1 MRLLLLAAFVICA
14 GCASAP
20 ADKHIGHAS
29 QGMQRPAESNVM
41 LSIRKMLDNG
51 VTVAIMIDCNAE
63 CSGIPQGQLPE
74 EYGCTADKE
83 TAADVEKYLLLEAFE
98 TYPNFSL
105 VDRSKIDDSIKEIKL
120 SMNGTTA
127 ESLQAGQ
134 FKGATHLLIIDSK
147 DMLVRA
153 GGRIEDHYKA
163 TKKLLD
169 LQKNV
174 LVAMDK
180 INEKHGVTFQPML
193 AERVTPPP
201 QRPAKTV
208 DVPEP
213 EPQQPVEPVQPS
225 VQPSEVIAIYGEPKP
240 VSERDDERYERPARR
255 HVQPTNVDQPVRS
268 AYVNAADGTA
278 INKDEPGF
286 NSDRTVFVRNYVTAR
301 IIKQRVAGLRNVDDK
316 IIARRINNGN
326 TSVLNKLKAGAP
338 TPPR

>member
-1 MRLLLLAAFVICA
+1 MRLLLFAALVILA

-20 ADKHIGHAS
+20 VDKRLGQTSPGI
-29 QGMQRPAESNVM
+29 QRPAESNVM
-41 LSIRKMLDNG
+41 LSIRKMLDEG
-51 VTVAIMIDCNAE
+51 ITVAIMIDCNAE

-74 EYGCTADKE
+74 EYGCTSDKE

-105 VDRSKIDDSIKEIKL
+105 VDRSKMDDSIKEIKL
-120 SMNGTTA
+120 GMNGTTA
-127 ESLQAGQ
+127 TTLQAGQ
-134 FKGATHLLIIDSK
+134 FKGATHLLLIDSK

-180 INEKHGVTFQPML
+180 INENHGVTFQPML
-193 AERVTPPP
+193 AERVAPPP
-201 QRPAKTV
+201 QRPAQPRIENK
-208 DVPEP
+208 PEP
-213 EPQQPVEPVQPS
+213 EQPVETPQPAI
-225 VQPSEVIAIYGEPKP
+225 QPSEVIAIYGEPRREPETRRKYHP
-240 VSERDDERYERPARR
+240 LRQEQNYETPQ
-255 HVQPTNVDQPVRS
+255 QPRS
-268 AYVNAADGTA
+268 AYVNAADGAA

-286 NSDRTVFVRNYVTAR
+286 NSDRTVFVRNYVTTR
-301 IIKQRVAGLRNVDDK
+301 IIKQRVAGLRNVDDRV
-316 IIARRINNGN
+316 IERRINTGN
-326 TSVLNKLKAGAP
+326 PGVLDKLKAGVP